1 MEEKRQD
8 HTTAVKNKRRT
19 ETAAAEAHQADQP
32 ESLITQDNRMNVR
45 VDLKLCLL
53 LAVCV
58 SSVLSCRWTRQTQQS
73 QSKFLHHHGISL
85 DLIRTMVSVFFSF
98 FFFFYFTNV
107 FRFFFIHIWLFFER
121 LIFVLKLSWRT
132 VSVKTLHKVFW
143 TLATVSYNTWLGL

>member
-107 FRFFFIHIWLFFER
+107 FRFFLYIYGYSLR
-121 LIFVLKLSWRT
+121 D
-132 VSVKTLHKVFW
+132 
-143 TLATVSYNTWLGL
+143 